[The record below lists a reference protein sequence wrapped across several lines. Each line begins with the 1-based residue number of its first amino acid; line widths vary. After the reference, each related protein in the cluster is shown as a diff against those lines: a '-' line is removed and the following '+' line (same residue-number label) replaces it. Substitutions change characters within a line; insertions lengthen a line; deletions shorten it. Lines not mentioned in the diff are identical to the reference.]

1 MKKGNPPLNK
11 LRNRRRTL
19 SMSTHDMSQ
28 RVGLSKSMYNYLE
41 TGKKRLSYEQAIKI
55 SEILN
60 TTPDEL
66 FYEDYDEFFKN
77 ALI

>member
-1 MKKGNPPLNK
+1 
-11 LRNRRRTL
+11 
-19 SMSTHDMSQ
+19 MSTHDMSQ
-28 RVGLSKSMYNYLE
+28 RMGLSKSMYNYLE

-66 FYEDYDEFFKN
+66 FYEDYAEFFKN